1 MDRAGADY
9 AEVVAWLRN
18 PGVLIAMIL
27 LLAALFHHT
36 ALGLQVIVEDYV
48 HSGLKFALMITVR
61 LACYALVVAG
71 VIAVLKIALAAP

>member
-1 MDRAGADY
+1 
-9 AEVVAWLRN
+9 
-18 PGVLIAMIL
+18 
-27 LLAALFHHT
+27 
-36 ALGLQVIVEDYV
+36 VIVEDYV